1 MEYNLKLP
9 QNKRNKFAEPLDLLI
24 AGKREVTLLKVEK
37 IFRDLSKESISINFY
52 IVGDIVT
59 KDFLAHQ
66 FLNSFIKICI
76 IDEKTQRKHIDIGS
90 KGFFEEIIEFENP
103 NGTIHKEW
111 WSLLRKAINS
121 QKKTKMKVTEGE
133 EDLLVLPLIMEL
145 PIEKNVKNF
154 VFYGQPPITDASVN
168 IPEGI
173 VIVEVNEDIKKKVK
187 ELIALMDKF

>member
-9 QNKRNKFAEPLDLLI
+9 QNKRNKFAEPLDILI
-24 AGKREVTLLKVEK
+24 EGKREETLIEVENF
-37 IFRDLSKESISINFY
+37 FRNLSKESLSINFY

-59 KDFLAHQ
+59 KDFLANQ

-90 KGFFEEIIEFENP
+90 KDFFEEIIEFENP
-103 NGTIHKEW
+103 IGTIHKEW
-111 WSLLRKAINS
+111 WSLLREAINS

-145 PIEKNVKNF
+145 PMEKNVKNF
-154 VFYGQPPITDASVN
+154 VFYGQPPITDARVN

-187 ELIALMDKF
+187 ELIALMVRD